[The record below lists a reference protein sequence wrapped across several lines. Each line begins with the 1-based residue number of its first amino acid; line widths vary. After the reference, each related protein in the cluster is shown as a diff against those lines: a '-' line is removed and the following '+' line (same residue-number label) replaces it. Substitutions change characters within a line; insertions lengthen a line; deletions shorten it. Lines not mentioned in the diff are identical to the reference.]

1 MDFEFSPLDYQDI
14 EIDNKD
20 IIQIFGKTLDGKTIC
35 VLDYTKNFFYV
46 ITENEEKIKKM
57 LEKENLDYETAEKNY
72 LGKKVDSIRVYCLHR
87 KIKETTEKI
96 KIHDK
101 SAIVLEK
108 DINSITRYI
117 IEKNLKPLFTYKI
130 SGQVLNNSDEFSGLD
145 KSLDVDFVLK
155 LDKILEESEKVLK
168 PKVIALDIETEKFE
182 IGKGKILMIAL
193 VSDKFKKVLT
203 WKTSKSRSKASCIDY
218 KKGTP

>member
-87 KIKETTEKI
+87 KIKETNEKI

-101 SAIVLEK
+101 S
-108 DINSITRYI
+108 
-117 IEKNLKPLFTYKI
+117 
-130 SGQVLNNSDEFSGLD
+130 
-145 KSLDVDFVLK
+145 
-155 LDKILEESEKVLK
+155 
-168 PKVIALDIETEKFE
+168 
-182 IGKGKILMIAL
+182 
-193 VSDKFKKVLT
+193 
-203 WKTSKSRSKASCIDY
+203 
-218 KKGTP
+218 